1 MEASTAQTTLSSEQ
15 SDLRSF
21 ESLLRRQLPVI
32 LLVAVLTAAGTLLVS
47 LTREDKYRATARILY
62 LDPATGPSLSADSAE
77 RAVATFVRLATTEE
91 VLQRVAEE
99 RNVTTEV
106 LRKQITVDGSADANI
121 ISIESVAD
129 TAGAAA
135 GVANAT
141 ATSLVNWRTE
151 QRQRQVRARVEFLR
165 QQLATLAGKSAPSE
179 VAAAADLRTQ
189 LAQALA
195 ELNVPSPELTI
206 VSPAQ
211 TPSEPFTP
219 KPIRDGFIGLLAGL
233 VLGVFLAA
241 VRDRLDRRLRSVEHI
256 EQQYPYPLLGIVPHV
271 PGSDLKSKVIDAD
284 PHSVLADAYRT
295 IRTNLMLVTL
305 RNEAESQR
313 GDVWVVS
320 SAVSGEGKS
329 AAVANLSRALAA
341 SGLEV
346 LAISGDLHKPVLHRY
361 FGVAVDRWAGV
372 PDVLVGTTT
381 LEQTARPV
389 YRGSGVTAK
398 RGSVSLLGNEATF
411 ADPGVL
417 FQSPAMGRLL
427 EEARNTY
434 DVVLIDTSPVLVTG
448 EASLLARLADGM
460 IMIARLD
467 HVTRHQARRTARALA
482 TVGIRPMGVIVTGY
496 RESEA
501 YYGYG
506 YRPAADTNGRVD
518 DAMDVDPPARA
529 PTGTG
534 GPPPRRATLGE

>member
-1 MEASTAQTTLSSEQ
+1 
-15 SDLRSF
+15 
-21 ESLLRRQLPVI
+21 
-32 LLVAVLTAAGTLLVS
+32 
-47 LTREDKYRATARILY
+47 
-62 LDPATGPSLSADSAE
+62 
-77 RAVATFVRLATTEE
+77 
-91 VLQRVAEE
+91 
-99 RNVTTEV
+99 
-106 LRKQITVDGSADANI
+106 
-121 ISIESVAD
+121 
-129 TAGAAA
+129 
-135 GVANAT
+135 
-141 ATSLVNWRTE
+141 
-151 QRQRQVRARVEFLR
+151 
-165 QQLATLAGKSAPSE
+165 

-211 TPSEPFTP
+211 VPTEPFTP
-219 KPIRDGFIGLLAGL
+219 KPVRDGFIGLLAGL

-271 PGSDLKSKVIDAD
+271 PGSDLKTKVIDAD

-305 RNEAESQR
+305 RNEKEENQR
-313 GDVWVVS
+313 GDVWVIS

-341 SGLEV
+341 SGLDV

-361 FGVAVDRWAGV
+361 FGVAVERWAGL
-372 PDVLVGTTT
+372 PDVLVGATT

-389 YRGSGVTAK
+389 YRGSGVAAK

-417 FQSPAMGRLL
+417 YQSPAMGRLL
-427 EEARNTY
+427 EEARHTY
-434 DVVLIDTSPVLVTG
+434 DVILIDTSPVLVTG

-482 TVGIRPMGVIVTGY
+482 TVGVRPMGVIVTGY

-506 YRPAADTNGRVD
+506 YRPVADTNGRVD
-518 DAMDVDPPARA
+518 DGLDPPARP
-529 PTGTG
+529 PTGSAAS
-534 GPPPRRATLGE
+534 PPRRATLGE